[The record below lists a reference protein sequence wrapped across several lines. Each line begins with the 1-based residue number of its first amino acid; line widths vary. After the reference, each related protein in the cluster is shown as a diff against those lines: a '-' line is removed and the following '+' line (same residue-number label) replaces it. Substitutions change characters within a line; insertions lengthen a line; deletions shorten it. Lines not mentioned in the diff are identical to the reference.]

1 MLRTVITICTMLLIS
16 LILLTSLCHASSE
29 TSPPLTLNPQAGAQ
43 QLRENKHWPY
53 ITFDKETREQ
63 LLQANAGEKQIPAGK
78 STISRSTLLEESQ
91 RTWSHIIHLLE
102 TTQNE
107 PGITTALI
115 DKLYQVVTGNNLPAD
130 HNIVIRFLF
139 PMQNFD
145 VINDYQDL
153 YTWLSTLPGAQ
164 YTGNIYAYYDRY
176 KNFGFPVN
184 GQQINTR
191 IRAAKN
197 TVDGLFTKD
206 IITTLKNLQR
216 HNRAPWDLQ
225 LLKNIYITEQVA
237 SLLDT
242 IHADRYHEATWDYPR
257 TTWGYIDITQFLLQ
271 PVDNSNNGNM
281 LSTTHYFTLS
291 NHERFSFTLL
301 RPVALFPGRNTAY
314 VRSEVW
320 KKFNQR
326 VKNVTSKEEY
336 IECVADLSW
345 DMYHLQLFPDANKRM
360 AHFLS
365 AYLLLAYNLS
375 PPVIDHLRLIS
386 VKKGWREHVLQNR
399 QTKKLKEKWA
409 RDVRGVYLRLK
420 KSSPYEHEEL

>member
-16 LILLTSLCHASSE
+16 LILLTSLCHASPE
-29 TSPPLTLNPQAGAQ
+29 TSSPLTLNPQAGAKR
-43 QLRENKHWPY
+43 LRENKHWPY

-63 LLQANAGEKQIPAGK
+63 LLQANAGEKQIPAG
-78 STISRSTLLEESQ
+78 RSTVSRNTLLAESQ
-91 RTWSHIIHLLE
+91 RTWSYIIHLLE

-115 DKLYQVVTGNNLPAD
+115 DELYQVVTGNDLPAD

-145 VINDYQDL
+145 VINDYQAL
-153 YTWLSTLPGAQ
+153 YTWLSTLPGAE
-164 YTGNIYAYYDRY
+164 YTGNIYAYYDRN

-184 GQQINTR
+184 GKQINTR
-191 IRAAKN
+191 IRVAKN

-206 IITTLKNLQR
+206 IITTLKDLQR
-216 HNRAPWDLQ
+216 RSGAPWNLHF
-225 LLKNIYITEQVA
+225 LKNIYITEQVA

-242 IHADRYHEATWDYPR
+242 IHADRYQEATWDYPK
-257 TTWGYIDITQFLLQ
+257 TTWNYMDIPQFLLQ
-271 PVDNSNNGNM
+271 PVDNSNNWNM
-281 LSTTHYFTLS
+281 PSTTHYFTLG
-291 NHERFSFTLL
+291 NHEQFSFTLL
-301 RPVALFPGRNTAY
+301 RPVTLFPGRNTSY

-375 PPVIDHLRLIS
+375 PPVIDHFKLFS
-386 VKKGWREHVLQNR
+386 VKKGWREHVRQNR
-399 QTKKLKEKWA
+399 GIKKSKERWA
-409 RDVRGVYLRLK
+409 KDVRDVYLHLK
-420 KSSPYEHEEL
+420 KSAPHEHEEL